1 VFNFHFNRE
10 KFIETSKQLVVWILI
25 ALSSGAIIGSIVAF
39 FLKSLNFVT
48 AIRNDHHWIILGLPL
63 AGLLIGYSYYRWGGT
78 ASKGNLL
85 LIESIRDP
93 KVHIPFKM
101 SGMILFSTLLTHL
114 FGGSAGRE
122 GTAVQIGGALTAQWN
137 RLKQFS
143 ITEQRL
149 LLYMGIAAGF
159 SAVFGTPIAG
169 TIFALELVFIRN
181 YSFKAVIPCLLSAC
195 IAYYTCELWGI
206 THTHYALDLSVHY
219 SLRTIGWIVV
229 ASCLFGLTV
238 RLFVYC
244 NSFWKMLFE
253 KITFPPLRPLI
264 GGSCITLV
272 IVLTGAYEYS
282 GLGIPTIQK
291 SFLQISS
298 PETFILKLLLTT
310 LTISAGFKGGEVTPL
325 FFIGATLGSALSAL
339 LPIPTE
345 LLAGIGFVTIFA
357 GASKTPIACTVMG
370 MELFGIQYGVFL
382 AMGCIIA
389 YFISGKKGIYTS

>member
-1 VFNFHFNRE
+1 MIKKYINIIRWGIFSTLNG
-10 KFIETSKQLVVWILI
+10 I
-25 ALSSGAIIGSIVAF
+25 IIGSIGAF
-39 FLKSLNFVT
+39 FLKCLNLVT
-48 AIRNDHHWIILGLPL
+48 DFRTNHHWIILGLPL
-63 AGLLIGYSYYRWGGT
+63 AGLLIGYSYYKWGGS

-85 LIESIRDP
+85 LIESLRDP
-93 KVHIPFKM
+93 KIHIPFKM

-122 GTAVQIGGALTAQWN
+122 GTAVQIGGAITAQWN

-143 ITEQRL
+143 VTEQRL
-149 LLYMGIAAGF
+149 LIYMGIAAGF

-181 YSFKAVIPCLLSAC
+181 YSFKAIIPCLLSAYV
-195 IAYYTCELWGI
+195 AYFTCELYGI
-206 THTHYALDLSVHY
+206 THTHYALDFSLHY
-219 SLRTIGWIVV
+219 SLLTIGWILV

-238 RLFVYC
+238 RLFLYST
-244 NSFWKMLFE
+244 SFWKMLFE

-264 GGSCITLV
+264 GGSFIAIIIL
-272 IVLTGAYEYS
+272 LTGIYEYS

-291 SFLQISS
+291 SFLQIAA
-298 PETFILKLLLTT
+298 PETFIIKLLLTT

-339 LPIPTE
+339 FPIPTE
-345 LLAGIGFVTIFA
+345 LLAGIGFMAIFA

-382 AMGCIIA
+382 AIGCFTA

>member
-1 VFNFHFNRE
+1 MFNFIFNRE
-10 KFIETSKQLVVWILI
+10 KFIETSKQLVVWSLI
-25 ALSSGAIIGSIVAF
+25 ALSSGAIIGSVGAF
-39 FLKSLNFVT
+39 FLSSLNFVT
-48 AIRNDHHWIILGLPL
+48 DFRTDHHWIILGLPL
-63 AGLLIGYSYYRWGGT
+63 AGLLIGYSYYKWGSS

-85 LIESIRDP
+85 LIESLRDP
-93 KVHIPFKM
+93 KVSIPFKM
-101 SGMILFSTLLTHL
+101 SGMILVSTLLTHL

-143 ITEQRL
+143 VTEQRL
-149 LLYMGIAAGF
+149 LIYMGIAAGF

-181 YSFKAVIPCLLSAC
+181 YSFKAVIPCLLSAYV
-195 IAYYTCELWGI
+195 AYYTCELWGI
-206 THTHYALDLSVHY
+206 THTHYALDLSVRY
-219 SLRTIGWIVV
+219 SLHTIGWIVV
-229 ASCLFGLTV
+229 ASCLFGITV

-253 KITFPPLRPLI
+253 KMTFPPLRPLI
-264 GGSCITLV
+264 GGSFIAV
-272 IVLTGAYEYS
+272 IILLTGINEYC

-291 SFLQISS
+291 SFLQIAA

-310 LTISAGFKGGEVTPL
+310 LTINAGFKGGEVTPL

-339 LPIPTE
+339 FPIPTE
-345 LLAGIGFVTIFA
+345 LLAGIGFMAIFA

-382 AMGCIIA
+382 AIGCFTA
-389 YFISGKKGIYTS
+389 FFLSGKKGIYTS

>member
-1 VFNFHFNRE
+1 VFNFHFNRK

-39 FLKSLNFVT
+39 FLTSLNFVT

-137 RLKQFS
+137 RLKHFS

-169 TIFALELVFIRN
+169 TIFALELVFIQN
-181 YSFKAVIPCLLSAC
+181 YSFKAVIPCLLSAYV
-195 IAYYTCELWGI
+195 AYYTCELWGI

-238 RLFVYC
+238 RLFVYY

-253 KITFPPLRPLI
+253 KITFPPLRPMI

-291 SFLQISS
+291 SFLQIAA

-325 FFIGATLGSALSAL
+325 FFIGATLGSALSGL
-339 LPIPTE
+339 FPIPTE
-345 LLAGIGFVTIFA
+345 LLAGIGFVAIFA

-382 AMGCIIA
+382 ALGCITA

>member
-137 RLKQFS
+137 RFKHFS

-291 SFLQISS
+291 SFLQIAA
-298 PETFILKLLLTT
+298 PETFIIKLLLTT

-345 LLAGIGFVTIFA
+345 LLAGIGFVAIFA

-382 AMGCIIA
+382 ALGCITA

>member
-1 VFNFHFNRE
+1 MHRNIFQWC
-10 KFIETSKQLVVWILI
+10 IICLLT
-25 ALSSGAIIGSIVAF
+25 GAIIGSVGAF
-39 FLKSLNFVT
+39 FLVSLNFVT
-48 AIRNDHHWIILGLPL
+48 AFRTDYHWIILGLPL
-63 AGLLIGYSYYRWGGT
+63 AGLLIGYSYYKWGGS

-85 LIESIRDP
+85 LIESIHEP
-93 KVHIPFKM
+93 KVSIPFKM

-143 ITEQRL
+143 VTEQRL
-149 LLYMGIAAGF
+149 LIYMGIAAGF

-181 YSFKAVIPCLLSAC
+181 YSFKAVIPCLLSAYV
-195 IAYYTCELWGI
+195 AYYTCELWGI

-244 NSFWKMLFE
+244 NSFWKMLFV
-253 KITFPPLRPLI
+253 KITFTPLRPLI
-264 GGSCITLV
+264 GGSCIALV

-291 SFLQISS
+291 SFLQIAA

-339 LPIPTE
+339 FPIPTE
-345 LLAGIGFVTIFA
+345 LLAGIGFVAIFA

-382 AMGCIIA
+382 ALGCITA
-389 YFISGKKGIYTS
+389 YYISGKKGIYTS

>member
-1 VFNFHFNRE
+1 MFNFIFNRE

-39 FLKSLNFVT
+39 FLASLNFVT
-48 AIRNDHHWIILGLPL
+48 DFRTDHQWIILGLPL
-63 AGLLIGYSYYRWGGT
+63 TGLLIGYSYYKWGGS
-78 ASKGNLL
+78 ASRGNLL
-85 LIESIRDP
+85 LIESLRDP
-93 KVHIPFKM
+93 KVSIPFKM

-143 ITEQRL
+143 VTEQRL
-149 LLYMGIAAGF
+149 LIYMGIAAGF

-181 YSFKAVIPCLLSAC
+181 YSFKAFIPCLLSAYV
-195 IAYYTCELWGI
+195 AYYTCELWGI

-219 SLRTIGWIVV
+219 SLRTIGWIVI

-253 KITFPPLRPLI
+253 KITFTPLRPMI
-264 GGSCITLV
+264 GGTCIALV

-291 SFLQISS
+291 SFLQIAA

-339 LPIPTE
+339 FPIPTE
-345 LLAGIGFVTIFA
+345 LLAGIGFVAIFA

-370 MELFGIQYGVFL
+370 MELFGIEYGVFL
-382 AMGCIIA
+382 ALGCITA
-389 YFISGKKGIYTS
+389 YYISGKKGIYTS

>member
-1 VFNFHFNRE
+1 MFNFHFNRE

>member
-1 VFNFHFNRE
+1 MFNFIFNRE

-39 FLKSLNFVT
+39 FLASLNFVT
-48 AIRNDHHWIILGLPL
+48 DFRTDHQWIILGLPL
-63 AGLLIGYSYYRWGGT
+63 TGLLIGYSYYKWGGS
-78 ASKGNLL
+78 ASRGNLL
-85 LIESIRDP
+85 LIESLRDP
-93 KVHIPFKM
+93 KVSIPFKM

-143 ITEQRL
+143 VTEQRL
-149 LLYMGIAAGF
+149 LIYMGIAAGF

-181 YSFKAVIPCLLSAC
+181 YSFKAVIPCLLSAYV
-195 IAYYTCELWGI
+195 AYYTCELWGI

-219 SLRTIGWIVV
+219 SLRTIGWIVI

-253 KITFPPLRPLI
+253 KITFTPLRPMI
-264 GGSCITLV
+264 GGSCIALV

-291 SFLQISS
+291 SFLQIAA

-339 LPIPTE
+339 FPIPTE
-345 LLAGIGFVTIFA
+345 LLAGIGFVAIFT

-370 MELFGIQYGVFL
+370 MELFGIEYGVFL
-382 AMGCIIA
+382 ALGCITA
-389 YFISGKKGIYTS
+389 YYISGKKGIYTS

>member
-1 VFNFHFNRE
+1 MFNFIFNRE

-39 FLKSLNFVT
+39 FLASLNFVT
-48 AIRNDHHWIILGLPL
+48 DFRTDHQWIILGLPL
-63 AGLLIGYSYYRWGGT
+63 TGLLIGYSYYKWGGS
-78 ASKGNLL
+78 ASRGNLL
-85 LIESIRDP
+85 LIESLRDP
-93 KVHIPFKM
+93 KVSIPFKM

-143 ITEQRL
+143 VTEQRL
-149 LLYMGIAAGF
+149 LIYMGIAAGF

-181 YSFKAVIPCLLSAC
+181 YSFKAVIPCLLSAYV
-195 IAYYTCELWGI
+195 AYYTCELWGI

-219 SLRTIGWIVV
+219 SLRTIGWIVI

-253 KITFPPLRPLI
+253 KITFTPLRPMI
-264 GGSCITLV
+264 GGSCIALV

-291 SFLQISS
+291 SFLQIAA

-339 LPIPTE
+339 FPIPTE
-345 LLAGIGFVTIFA
+345 LLAGIGFVAIFA

-370 MELFGIQYGVFL
+370 MELFGIEYGVFL
-382 AMGCIIA
+382 ALGCITA
-389 YFISGKKGIYTS
+389 YYISGKKGIYTS

>member
-1 VFNFHFNRE
+1 MFNFHFNRK

-48 AIRNDHHWIILGLPL
+48 DFRTNHHWIILGLPI
-63 AGLLIGYSYYRWGGT
+63 AGLLIGYSYYKWGGS
-78 ASKGNLL
+78 ASRGNLL

-93 KVHIPFKM
+93 KVSIPFKM

-137 RLKQFS
+137 RLKHFS

-181 YSFKAVIPCLLSAC
+181 YSFKAFIPCLLSAYF
-195 IAYYTCELWGI
+195 AYYTCELWGI

-229 ASCLFGLTV
+229 ASCVFGLTV
-238 RLFVYC
+238 RFFLYC

-253 KITFPPLRPLI
+253 KITFPPLRPMI
-264 GGSCITLV
+264 GGSCIALV

-291 SFLQISS
+291 SFLQIAA

-310 LTISAGFKGGEVTPL
+310 LTISVGFKGGEVTPL

-339 LPIPTE
+339 FPIPTE
-345 LLAGIGFVTIFA
+345 LLSGIGFVAIFA

-382 AMGCIIA
+382 ALGCITA
-389 YFISGKKGIYTS
+389 YYISGKKGIYTS

>member
-1 VFNFHFNRE
+1 MFNFIFNRE

-39 FLKSLNFVT
+39 FLASLNFVT
-48 AIRNDHHWIILGLPL
+48 DFRTDHQWIILGLPL
-63 AGLLIGYSYYRWGGT
+63 TGLLIGYSYYKWGGS
-78 ASKGNLL
+78 ASRGNLL
-85 LIESIRDP
+85 LIESLRDP
-93 KVHIPFKM
+93 KVSIPFKM

-143 ITEQRL
+143 VTEQRL
-149 LLYMGIAAGF
+149 LIYMGIAAGF

-181 YSFKAVIPCLLSAC
+181 YSFKAFIPCLLSAYV
-195 IAYYTCELWGI
+195 AYYTCELWGI

-219 SLRTIGWIVV
+219 SLRTIGWIVI

-253 KITFPPLRPLI
+253 KITFTPLRPMI
-264 GGSCITLV
+264 GGSCIALV

-291 SFLQISS
+291 SFLQIAA

-339 LPIPTE
+339 FPIPTE
-345 LLAGIGFVTIFA
+345 LLAGIGFVAIFA

-370 MELFGIQYGVFL
+370 MELFGIEYGVFL
-382 AMGCIIA
+382 ALGCITA
-389 YFISGKKGIYTS
+389 YYISGKKGIYTS

>member
-1 VFNFHFNRE
+1 MFNFIFNRE

-39 FLKSLNFVT
+39 FLASLNFVT
-48 AIRNDHHWIILGLPL
+48 DFRTDHQWIILGLPL
-63 AGLLIGYSYYRWGGT
+63 TGLLIGYSYYKWGGS
-78 ASKGNLL
+78 ASRGNLL
-85 LIESIRDP
+85 LIESLRDP
-93 KVHIPFKM
+93 KVSIPFKM

-143 ITEQRL
+143 VTEQRL
-149 LLYMGIAAGF
+149 LIYMGIAAGF

-181 YSFKAVIPCLLSAC
+181 YSFKAFIPCLLSAYV
-195 IAYYTCELWGI
+195 AYYTCELWGI

-219 SLRTIGWIVV
+219 SLRTIGWIVI

-253 KITFPPLRPLI
+253 KITFPPLRPMI
-264 GGSCITLV
+264 GGTCIALV

-291 SFLQISS
+291 SFLQIAA

-339 LPIPTE
+339 FPIPTE
-345 LLAGIGFVTIFA
+345 LLAGIGFVAIFT

-382 AMGCIIA
+382 ALGCITA
-389 YFISGKKGIYTS
+389 YYISGKKGIYTS

>member
-1 VFNFHFNRE
+1 MFNFIFNRE
-10 KFIETSKQLVVWILI
+10 KFTETSKQLIVWTLI
-25 ALSSGAIIGSIVAF
+25 ALSSGAIIGSVGAF
-39 FLKSLNFVT
+39 FLSSLNFVT
-48 AIRNDHHWIILGLPL
+48 TFRTDHHWIILGLPI
-63 AGLLIGYSYYRWGGT
+63 AGLLIGYSYYKWGGS

-85 LIESIRDP
+85 LIESLRDP
-93 KVHIPFKM
+93 KDSIPFKM
-101 SGMILFSTLLTHL
+101 SGMILVSTLLTHL

-143 ITEQRL
+143 VSEQRL
-149 LLYMGIAAGF
+149 LIYMGIAAGF

-181 YSFKAVIPCLLSAC
+181 YSFKAVIPCLLSAY
-195 IAYYTCELWGI
+195 IAYYTCELLGI

-229 ASCLFGLTV
+229 ASCLFGITV
-238 RLFVYC
+238 RLFIYC
-244 NSFWKMLFE
+244 TSFWKMLFE
-253 KITFPPLRPLI
+253 KITFPPLRPFI
-264 GGSCITLV
+264 GGSFIAV
-272 IVLTGAYEYS
+272 IILLTGIYEYS

-291 SFLQISS
+291 SFLQIADN
-298 PETFILKLLLTT
+298 ETFIIKLLLTT

-325 FFIGATLGSALSAL
+325 FFIGATLGSTLSAF
-339 LPIPTE
+339 LPIPTA
-345 LLAGIGFVTIFA
+345 LLAGIGFMAIFA

-382 AMGCIIA
+382 AIGCFTA

>member
-1 VFNFHFNRE
+1 MFNFIFNRE

-48 AIRNDHHWIILGLPL
+48 TFRTDHQWIILGLPL
-63 AGLLIGYSYYRWGGT
+63 AGLLIGYSYYKWGGS
-78 ASKGNLL
+78 ASRGNLL
-85 LIESIRDP
+85 LIESIREP
-93 KVHIPFKM
+93 KVSIPFKM

-143 ITEQRL
+143 VTEQRL

-181 YSFKAVIPCLLSAC
+181 YSFKAVIPCLLSAYV
-195 IAYYTCELWGI
+195 AYYTCELWGI

-244 NSFWKMLFE
+244 NSFWKMLFV
-253 KITFPPLRPLI
+253 KITFTPLRPLI
-264 GGSCITLV
+264 GGSCIALV

-291 SFLQISS
+291 SFLQIAA

-339 LPIPTE
+339 FPIPTE
-345 LLAGIGFVTIFA
+345 LLAGIGFVAIFA

-382 AMGCIIA
+382 ALGCITA
-389 YFISGKKGIYTS
+389 YYISGKKGIYTS